1 MWRWRRNPLR
11 RRDDVVE
18 GWVVLGVWTAI
29 AVGAPFVGTV
39 CAHSTEDAF
48 ARQRADRHPVQ
59 AVLMDNTSSP
69 VRAGWEGTRVR
80 ATVRWT
86 ADGTTRTDRTMLDAG
101 HRVGSEVKVWVNGQ
115 GRLVTRPPSATE
127 SSVQADALG
136 LLAATAFAAPVYAG
150 GRVLRRQL
158 DRRRIDEWGRAWD
171 RVGPQ
176 WGREKR

>member
-1 MWRWRRNPLR
+1 MR